1 MVPEEV
7 SATVNIPPRTRAP
20 LTLCRVR
27 KNLRLHGD
35 NFSEAAATYGN
46 SALP

>member
-7 SATVNIPPRTRAP
+7 SATANIPPRTHAP
-20 LTLCRVR
+20 SALCRVR

-35 NFSEAAATYGN
+35 NFSGAAATYGN